1 MAQGN
6 PDQYRCTICDIYALF
21 PTICPD
27 CWKINCSICLNRT
40 DVDNCCRNST
50 PSNEI
55 NGMGKI
61 KSILEFLEQKCPL
74 CDWYGK
80 RIDLAEHYPRCNN
93 DAKLCVMNCG
103 KLVSSSD
110 PRHLLECDKLVEYMD
125 VTNRDVTHNMDQMY
139 LIQKMMYHE
148 LQSLKTEL
156 LVTRQIFQE
165 SQREIIIAKYDSSKE
180 IIHGDTI
187 AFELILPEKKATWMV
202 SLQEINNSGNTFI
215 LLMNDSNLYK
225 SSHIHQQHTG
235 YIVEVDADTTLKDRT
250 FAMNLAYRSNLPR
263 NLPYLLAQRI
273 L

>member
-1 MAQGN
+1 
-6 PDQYRCTICDIYALF
+6 
-21 PTICPD
+21 
-27 CWKINCSICLNRT
+27 
-40 DVDNCCRNST
+40 
-50 PSNEI
+50 
-55 NGMGKI
+55 
-61 KSILEFLEQKCPL
+61 
-74 CDWYGK
+74 
-80 RIDLAEHYPRCNN
+80 
-93 DAKLCVMNCG
+93 
-103 KLVSSSD
+103 
-110 PRHLLECDKLVEYMD
+110 
-125 VTNRDVTHNMDQMY
+125 MY